1 MTIESLNLW
10 HKRARPAP
18 TEESFNVQ
26 LGCHLEEVVEMLA
39 TLYISEDGEGF
50 DEAWNARVWLNRCAE
65 ELKSGEYT
73 AAISN
78 RKELLDSLADQIVT
92 AVGVAH
98 CAQMN
103 IVAACEEVN
112 TSNWSKFDSNGMPD
126 FDSNGKVTKP
136 PSYKPPNLDG
146 MY

>member
-10 HKRARPAP
+10 HKRARPTP

-26 LGCHLEEVVEMLA
+26 LGCHLEEVVEMLG
-39 TLYISEDGEGF
+39 TLWIKPNH
-50 DEAWNARVWLNRCAE
+50 DEAYNAKVWLSMVADN
-65 ELKSGEYT
+65 LKSGRYE
-73 AAISN
+73 AIIN
-78 RKELLDSLADQIVT
+78 DRKELLDSLADQVVT
-92 AVGVAH
+92 AAGVAH
-98 CAQMN
+98 CANMN

-112 TSNWSKFDSNGMPD
+112 KSNWSKFDSNGMPV
-126 FDSNGKVTKP
+126 FDSNGKVDKP